1 MGGRWRT
8 WANTFSGSGWVVG
21 YMSLPVLAYTVQDM
35 RKMEVVSGPCTTS
48 LYCTADAAWSG
59 SPPPPSPP
67 RFPSQTLPQALMLD
81 QL

>member
-35 RKMEVVSGPCTTS
+35 RRMEVVSGHCTTLTV
-48 LYCTADAAWSG
+48 LYCRCCWVWLC
-59 SPPPPSPP
+59 SPS
-67 RFPSQTLPQALMLD
+67 SSS
-81 QL
+81 